1 MGSSGRHAIHWKS
14 NHATAPGYESGEL
27 HVVTSNT
34 RRIFAMHDITTNKLS
49 GTQVLSYYRPPPK
62 GLTLLL
68 AYASPEVLQITTAI
82 TAK

>member
-1 MGSSGRHAIHWKS
+1 
-14 NHATAPGYESGEL
+14 
-27 HVVTSNT
+27 
-34 RRIFAMHDITTNKLS
+34 MHDITTNKLS